1 MCRAPSDLLARR
13 GRFLGSRR
21 GFFLIRP
28 SVGYIFSRTFCCAD
42 AAVDAF
48 CRIDH
53 SEAPLISIA
62 CTGQLFTQRVHPM
75 HPTEQTLL
83 TSGPLRG
90 ELQETL
96 TFDFLGTSTNTSLG
110 QFSTQAPH
118 PTHFSAS
125 TTARPFFI
133 VMAWKAQ
140 TLTHVP
146 RPMHPY
152 AHEVGPFPGTRR
164 AALQSYSPK

>member
-1 MCRAPSDLLARR
+1 MAAEEAFSSSDLLSVIFLVGHFVAQMPQLMHFAGSITAR
-13 GRFLGSRR
+13 
-21 GFFLIRP
+21 
-28 SVGYIFSRTFCCAD
+28 
-42 AAVDAF
+42 
-48 CRIDH
+48 
-53 SEAPLISIA
+53 APLISIA

-75 HPTEQTLL
+75 HPTEQTFL

-152 AHEVGPFPGTRR
+152 AHEVGPFPGTTA